1 MSELGA
7 PNESGVCPLVRG
19 LPFRIVNEP
28 HATMKP
34 LITFLSLL
42 SLATHVLAA
51 KPELLW
57 ETSGFIAPESAVFD
71 ASSQVIYVSNM
82 GDHTKDAPA
91 GDGFISRVSADG
103 KLLELK
109 WVTGLD
115 NPKGLA
121 LANGRLYAG
130 DDKDLVEIDLASAKI
145 LARHAPAD
153 GPGAFNDCTAD
164 PDGNV
169 YVCSGRLH
177 TVFRLHQGKFEPWA
191 KLDRAKTGGI
201 NGLRAEKDRL
211 LLGGWSVRD
220 AEGKEQLGHLSTI
233 AYRDQSLG
241 RLGTQ
246 PICHID
252 GIESDGADGYT
263 VTDWLTG
270 DVLHVTADGKATPI
284 TPTSRAS
291 SSSSYR

>member
-1 MSELGA
+1 
-7 PNESGVCPLVRG
+7 
-19 LPFRIVNEP
+19 
-28 HATMKP
+28 MKYAVA
-34 LITFLSLL
+34 LLSLL
-42 SLATHVLAA
+42 SLADPVFASA
-51 KPELLW
+51 PELLW
-57 ETSGFIAPESAVFD
+57 ETTGFIAPESAVFD
-71 ASSQVIYVSNM
+71 AARQEFYVSNM
-82 GDHTKDAPA
+82 GDHTKEAPG
-91 GDGFISRVSADG
+91 GDGFISRVSVDG

-121 LANGRLYAG
+121 LTQGRLYAG
-130 DDKDLVEIDLASAKI
+130 DDKDLVEIDIAAGKI

-164 PDGNV
+164 PAGNV

-177 TVFRLHQGKFEPWA
+177 TVFRLHNGQFERWA
-191 KLDRAKTGGI
+191 QLDRAKTGGI

-233 AYRDQSLG
+233 SYADKTLG

-252 GIESDGADGYT
+252 GIESDGGDGYT

-270 DVLHVTADGKATPI
+270 EVIHVSADGRPTPI
-284 TPTSRAS
+284 MTLVQGSADHAYVADKQQMIVPLMKDNVLRA
-291 SSSSYR
+291 YRWSLAASK

>member
-1 MSELGA
+1 MKYPASLVIIVLLANSVGA
-7 PNESGVCPLVRG
+7 AS
-19 LPFRIVNEP
+19 
-28 HATMKP
+28 
-34 LITFLSLL
+34 
-42 SLATHVLAA
+42 
-51 KPELLW
+51 PELLW
-57 ETSGFIAPESAVFD
+57 ETAGFVAPESAVFD
-71 ASSQVIYVSNM
+71 PTRQEIYVSNM
-82 GDHTKDAPA
+82 GNHAKEAPA

-130 DDKDLVEIDLASAKI
+130 DDKDLVEIDVTTGKI
-145 LARHAPAD
+145 LARYAPSD
-153 GPGAFNDCTAD
+153 GPGAFNDCAAD

-177 TVFRLHQGKFEPWA
+177 TIFRLHDGKFEAWA

-201 NGLRAEKDRL
+201 NGLRAEKNRL

-233 AYRDQSLG
+233 SYADKVIG
-241 RLGTQ
+241 RIGTQ

-252 GIESDGADGYT
+252 GIESDGGDGYT

-270 DVLHVTADGKATPI
+270 DVIHVTADGKPTPI
-284 TPTSRAS
+284 MTLVQGSADHAYIAGSQQMIVPLMKDNVLRAYRWSRSAAN
-291 SSSSYR
+291 